1 MSGPVPCVGVV
12 CLRGDDVLLIRRGA
26 APMAS
31 AWSIPGGRIEWGE
44 AARAAALRELREE
57 TGVEADL
64 VGLIEVFDGLFAQ
77 AGVLTHHYVIAEFAA
92 RWRSGEPQAG
102 DDAADAR
109 FVNLADIDK
118 LDLTADLKRVIRAGA
133 ALASCPPPAP

>member
-12 CLRGDDVLLIRRGA
+12 CVRGDDVLLIRRGA

-31 AWSIPGGRIEWGE
+31 AWSIPGGGIEWGE
-44 AARAAALRELREE
+44 AATAAALRELHEE

-64 VGLIEVFDGLFAQ
+64 VGLIEVFDGLFAH

-92 RWRSGEPQAG
+92 HWRSGEPAAG
-102 DDAADAR
+102 DDAAEAR
-109 FVNLADIDK
+109 FVNLAEIDQF
-118 LDLTADLKRVIRAGA
+118 DLTADLKRVIRAGA
-133 ALASCPPPAP
+133 ALASCPPRAP